1 MGLFDFVKD
10 MKTSSNIKKIKKI
23 LEGHNH
29 IEQTTKLGSTQKEFG
44 LDTIKMREDSHN
56 NQVELIVDG
65 KVIYKKE
72 LQYDGDAIIISKD
85 EDISKL
91 KDILSKKKLETP
103 KYKEAQ
109 KARASLMKKL
119 SILDTGNFNS
129 GSTFEGIFLNN
140 EIYGLKYEYKEIF
153 NRETEERTRTVKIWD
168 GEDKVLD
175 QELIGYDIEGYD
187 YSDDN
192 KNVKNIFFDANK
204 ILEAK
209 KKFSMGFNNKLKE
222 KQENNKSK
230 KRKM

>member
-10 MKTSSNIKKIKKI
+10 MKTSSNIKKIKKL

-29 IEQTTKLGSTQKEFG
+29 IEQTTKLGSIQKEFG

-72 LQYDGDAIIISKD
+72 LQYDGDAIIISED

-91 KDILSKKKLETP
+91 KEVLSGKKLDTP

-109 KARASLMKKL
+109 EARSRLMKTFSHVSKGE
-119 SILDTGNFNS
+119 LDSGVEGN
-129 GSTFEGIFLNN
+129 TVYLNN
-140 EIYGLKYEYKEIF
+140 EIYGFKYEYKEIF
-153 NRETEERTRTVKIWD
+153 NPETEELKCTVKMWD
-168 GEDKVLD
+168 KEDKILD
-175 QELIGYDIEGYD
+175 QEISGVTTSRYD
-187 YSDDN
+187 YKDDEN
-192 KNVKNIFFDANK
+192 NVKNNLFDANK
-204 ILEAK
+204 ILEAEK
-209 KKFSMGFNNKLKE
+209 RFSVEFDNKLKE
-222 KQENNKSK
+222 KQDNTKTK